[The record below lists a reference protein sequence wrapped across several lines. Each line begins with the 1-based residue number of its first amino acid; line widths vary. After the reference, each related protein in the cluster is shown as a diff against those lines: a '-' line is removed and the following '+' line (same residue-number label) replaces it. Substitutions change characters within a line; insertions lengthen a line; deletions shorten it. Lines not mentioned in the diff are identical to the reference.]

1 MRLTKKLLLP
11 LLAGCLSIP
20 TLSAYAGGEGMYAVT
35 ITNITRGVIFTPILV
50 ATHKKGHPLFMLGS
64 PASDELVA
72 VAESGNTEPLAD
84 KLTMSGMAY
93 DTKSSGAPLF
103 PGKSVTVNVMMHEDF
118 NYVSVVSMMLPT
130 NDGFIAVNGVKGP
143 NGKKVR
149 NVMSAGYDA
158 GSETNDEQFA
168 SIPGPFGGEGL
179 SPNDHGEGY
188 VHIHGG
194 IHGIADV
201 VAADHDW
208 RNPTA
213 KISIKRMK

>member
-1 MRLTKKLLLP
+1 MRLTKKLLLS
-11 LLAGCLSIP
+11 LLAI
-20 TLSAYAGGEGMYAVT
+20 SACAPVVSAVAGEGMYAVT
-35 ITNITRGVIFTPILV
+35 VTNITRGVIFTPILV
-50 ATHKKGHPLFMLGS
+50 ATHKKGHPLFMLGN

-72 VAESGNTEPLAD
+72 VAESGNTDPLAD
-84 KLTMSGMAY
+84 KLTMSGIAY

-103 PGKSVTVNVMMHEDF
+103 PGESVTVEVMMHDKF

-143 NGKKVR
+143 EDKKTR
-149 NVMSAGYDA
+149 NVMSPGFDA

-179 SPNDHGEGY
+179 SPNDNGEGY
-188 VHIHGG
+188 IHIHGG

-201 VAADHDW
+201 VAADYDW

>member
-1 MRLTKKLLLP
+1 MGRHQ
-11 LLAGCLSIP
+11 
-20 TLSAYAGGEGMYAVT
+20 
-35 ITNITRGVIFTPILV
+35 N
-50 ATHKKGHPLFMLGS
+50 GS
-64 PASDELVA
+64 KELVA
-72 VAESGNTEPLAD
+72 VAESGNTDPLAD

-93 DTKSSGAPLF
+93 DTKSSGAPLL

-143 NGKKVR
+143 KGKKMS
-149 NVMSAGYDA
+149 NVMSPGYDA
-158 GSETNDEQFA
+158 GSETNDQLLT

-179 SPNDHGEGY
+179 SPYDNGEGY
-188 VHIHGG
+188 VHIHAGTRDNVG
-194 IHGIADV
+194 NLHEYVGDLMADEY
-201 VAADHDW
+201 DW